1 MNIDKNYL
9 IKGDNL
15 EVMNSILPFYKGK
28 VKLIYIDPPYNTGNK
43 NFNYNDSF
51 ESIDLI
57 IKYFNVDEEEA
68 KKNKVTR

>member
-1 MNIDKNYL
+1 MNINKNYL

-43 NFNYNDSF
+43 NFQYNDNF

-57 IKYFNVDEEEA
+57 IKYFNVDEEAA
-68 KKNKVTR
+68 KK